1 MKINIVARH
10 TAGNSKWEEYARE
23 KSEKLGK
30 FFAGVQHVE
39 CVLDAGSKTN
49 SVEMNVVLGQGA
61 KLVGK
66 AESDEMFAA
75 IDQAEAKLEKQM
87 RRFHAKIKAHRDRT
101 RIADA
106 PPSPVEEHE
115 ATYEQ
120 VIQEMLEEDAG

>member
-10 TAGNSKWEEYARE
+10 AAGNPKWEEYARE
-23 KSEKLGK
+23 KCEKLGK

-39 CVLDAGSKTN
+39 CVLDGGSKTN
-49 SVEMNVVLGQGA
+49 SVEMHVVLGQGA

-66 AESDEMFAA
+66 AQSDEMFAA
-75 IDQAEAKLEKQM
+75 IDQAEAKLEKQT

-106 PPSPVEEHE
+106 APAPVEEHE